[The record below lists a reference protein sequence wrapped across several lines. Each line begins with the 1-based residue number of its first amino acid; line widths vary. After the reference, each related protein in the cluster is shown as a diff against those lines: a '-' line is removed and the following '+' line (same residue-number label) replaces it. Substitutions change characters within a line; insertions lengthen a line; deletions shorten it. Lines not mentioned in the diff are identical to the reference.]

1 MFKILALIACLAI
14 VASAQYHGVPEHKD
28 YHDHPKY
35 KFEYGVKDPHTGDHK
50 TQWEVRDG
58 DVVKG
63 QYTLHEADG
72 TERVVD
78 YKSDGHNGF
87 EADVKKVG
95 HAHHPSHPVHAP
107 ILALIA
113 CLAIV
118 ASAQYHGYGVK
129 DPHTGDHKTQWEVRD
144 GDVVKGQY
152 TLHEADGTERVVD
165 YKSDGHNGFEAD
177 VKKVGHAHHPSHPV
191 HAPVH
196 APVHHAPAHAPVH
209 VPDHHVHHGY
219 SGASYVNVDKHY

>member
-1 MFKILALIACLAI
+1 MFKVGRSLSVKSILALLACLAI
-14 VASAQYHGVPEHKD
+14 AVSAQYPGHGYEHKEQ
-28 YHDHPKY
+28 HTHPKY

-95 HAHHPSHPVHAP
+95 HANHPQQYASHP
-107 ILALIA
+107 
-113 CLAIV
+113 
-118 ASAQYHGYGVK
+118 
-129 DPHTGDHKTQWEVRD
+129 
-144 GDVVKGQY
+144 
-152 TLHEADGTERVVD
+152 
-165 YKSDGHNGFEAD
+165 
-177 VKKVGHAHHPSHPV
+177 
-191 HAPVH
+191 
-196 APVHHAPAHAPVH
+196 APAPQHYG
-209 VPDHHVHHGY
+209 HGHG

>member
-107 ILALIA
+107 
-113 CLAIV
+113 
-118 ASAQYHGYGVK
+118 
-129 DPHTGDHKTQWEVRD
+129 
-144 GDVVKGQY
+144 
-152 TLHEADGTERVVD
+152 
-165 YKSDGHNGFEAD
+165 
-177 VKKVGHAHHPSHPV
+177 
-191 HAPVH
+191 VH

-219 SGASYVNVDKHY
+219 SGASYVNVDTHY